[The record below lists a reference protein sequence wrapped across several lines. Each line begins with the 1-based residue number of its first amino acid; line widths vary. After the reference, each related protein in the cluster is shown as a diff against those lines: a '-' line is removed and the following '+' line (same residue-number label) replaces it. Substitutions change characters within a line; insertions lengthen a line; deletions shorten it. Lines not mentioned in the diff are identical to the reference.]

1 MHANKQNP
9 KEKIEAG
16 DICGVVGLKDVV
28 TGDTLC
34 DQKFLFISSQ

>member
-9 KEKIEAG
+9 KESISAG
-16 DICGVVGLKDVV
+16 DICAGVGFKDLK

-34 DQKFLFISSQ
+34 AINKPILA